1 MRSFIAIELPLSVLE
16 SVAALRD
23 RLRKSNVAASWVR
36 DDNLHLTLRFLGD
49 VSEPDLA
56 RLSEYLGER
65 SAACAPLRLCVCGV
79 GAFPNQR
86 RPAVV
91 WVGVETLSGDLIAVQ
106 AHTETAARNIG
117 LPPEPKPFHPHITL
131 ARIRD
136 ARRLGTLPAELD
148 AAQSFLAGE
157 FDVPHMALFSSTLTP
172 RGPIYRCLREF
183 KFGCS
188 LQDSG

>member
-1 MRSFIAIELPLSVLE
+1 MRAFIAIELPPTVRE
-16 SVAALRD
+16 SLVSLRD
-23 RLRKSNVAASWVR
+23 RFRKSDAAASWVK

-49 VSEPDLA
+49 VPEPDLA
-56 RLSEYLGER
+56 RLSEYLAEK
-65 SAACAPLRLCVCGV
+65 SAACAPLRLCVCGA
-79 GAFPNQR
+79 GAFPNPR
-86 RPAVV
+86 RPSVV
-91 WVGVETLSGDLIAVQ
+91 WVGVETLSGDLIAIQ
-106 AHTETAARNIG
+106 AHTENAARSIG

-148 AAQSFLAGE
+148 AAKSFLAGE

-183 KFGCS
+183 KFGCLS
-188 LQDSG
+188 QDSG